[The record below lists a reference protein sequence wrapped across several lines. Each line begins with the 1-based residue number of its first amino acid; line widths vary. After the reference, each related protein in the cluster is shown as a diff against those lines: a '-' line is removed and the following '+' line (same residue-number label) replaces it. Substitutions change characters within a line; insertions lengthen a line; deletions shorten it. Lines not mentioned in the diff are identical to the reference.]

1 MFYMMEEGMNFL
13 GSVRILGNVPCLKC
27 GKGDECEMSGIK
39 LIYGPI
45 GTVGSTEIQTFD
57 QQPAAVKEALELG
70 RKIRQELTK

>member
-39 LIYGPI
+39 LIYGPA
-45 GTVGSTEIQTFD
+45 GTVDSTEIHTLD
-57 QQPAAVKEALELG
+57 QQPDAVKEASELG
-70 RKIRQELTK
+70 KKIRQELTK